1 MFFKAVP
8 ILSGMLVLGLSGAVL
23 ARDIT
28 DMAGRIVTVPDRIDS
43 VATLGSVPVINSF
56 VFAAGQGA
64 LIANDLPPWARQS
77 GRWAWQD
84 VFAPQ
89 LAQSPRVEDAE
100 RNLALEEL
108 LTLDPDVA
116 LTFAQDTADL
126 LDRHGIATVVLR
138 IQTPEDVKDGVALVG
153 DLLGNARIG
162 PDYAAWFDGTL
173 VDVAARV
180 EGVADRPSV
189 LYLNP
194 VNMTQPHLVAEWWIT
209 AAGGDS
215 VTNDGRSEE
224 TLALTTEVVLAAD
237 PDIIIVGGPTHV
249 ARLDEDAN
257 LSQLRA
263 VQEGRILVAPMGAHI
278 WANRTVEQPLT
289 VLWAAS
295 HFHPELFPEAELI
308 ATVRDFYKSFF
319 GTELDDGQIRAIL
332 GGRV

>member
-1 MFFKAVP
+1 MFLKAIP
-8 ILSGMLVLGLSGAVL
+8 LLSAMLVLGLSGAAP
-23 ARDIT
+23 AREIT
-28 DMAGRIVTVPDRIDS
+28 DMTGRTVTVPDQIAS

-56 VFAAGQGA
+56 VFAAGKGA

-77 GRWAWQD
+77 DRWAWQD

-89 LAQSPRVEDAE
+89 LAKSPRVEDAE

-116 LTFAQDTADL
+116 LTFAKDTADL
-126 LDRHGIATVVLR
+126 LGQHGIPTVVLR
-138 IQTPEDVKDGVALVG
+138 IQTPEDVKAGVALVG

-162 PDYAAWFDGTL
+162 ADYAAWFDGTL
-173 VDVAARV
+173 AKVAAKV
-180 EGVADRPSV
+180 DGVAKRPKV

-194 VNMTQPHLVAEWWIT
+194 VNMTQPHLVAEWWIK

-215 VTNDGRSEE
+215 VTDDGRSEE
-224 TLALTTEVVLAAD
+224 TSALTTEVVLAAD
-237 PDIIIVGGPTHV
+237 PDIIIVGDPSHV
-249 ARLDEDAN
+249 ARLNEDAN

-263 VQEGRILVAPMGAHI
+263 VRDGRVLVAPMGAHI

-295 HFHPELFPEAELI
+295 HFHPELFPETEVI
-308 ATVRDFYKSFF
+308 ATVRDFYHNFF
-319 GTELDDGQIRAIL
+319 GTDLDDTQVRAIL
-332 GGRV
+332 GGGA

>member
-1 MFFKAVP
+1 MFLKAIP
-8 ILSGMLVLGLSGAVL
+8 LLSGLLALGLSGAAL

-28 DMAGRIVTVPDRIDS
+28 DMAGRTVTVPDRIDS
-43 VATLGSVPVINSF
+43 VVTLGSVPVINSF

-89 LAQSPRVEDAE
+89 LAQNPRVEDAE

-108 LTLDPDVA
+108 LTLDPDVT
-116 LTFAQDTADL
+116 LTFARDVADL
-126 LDRHGIATVVLR
+126 LDQHGIPTVVLR

-153 DLLGNARIG
+153 DLLGNENIG
-162 PDYAAWFDGTL
+162 PEYAAWFDGMLSGIATRL
-173 VDVAARV
+173 EDAG
-180 EGVADRPSV
+180 ERPSV

-237 PDIIIVGGPTHV
+237 PDFVIVGDPSHV
-249 ARLDEDAN
+249 TQLNDDPN
-257 LSQLRA
+257 LAQLRA
-263 VQEGRILVAPMGAHI
+263 VKEGRILVAPMGAHI

-295 HFHPELFPEAELI
+295 HFHPALFPEAGLI
-308 ATVRDFYKSFF
+308 ATVGEFYENFF
-319 GTELDDGQIRAIL
+319 GTKLSDDQIRAIL
-332 GGRV
+332 SGAA